1 MLPSLVAV
9 GWLVKETI
17 RYPNGAVSKPVLG
30 GCSTYS
36 SIVASKLG
44 TKAGIVTKRGGD
56 VDEKFLDPFFQIKVD
71 TRGVKI
77 EGPHTTTIQLVYDAS
92 GEKELI
98 YLKKAPKI
106 LFQDIPREYH
116 NVPMLYVCPIDYD
129 VPVETVRAI
138 YEAGITIAVDLGGYG
153 GVHCEKNFSID
164 LDIVKEIISYSHIAK
179 ASDEDCRR
187 LFRIN
192 KGEEEKMAE
201 LLLGWGTTVS
211 IITCGDRGAIALT
224 KEEVFKVPAF
234 PGKVVDTTGGG
245 DCFVAGFLVEYLRTR
260 DVRKSLMFASA
271 TAILVIGRT
280 GGVTVS
286 RMPTSNEVYQK
297 ISEYK
302 RSIVK

>member
-1 MLPSLVAV
+1 MMPSLVAA
-9 GWLVKETI
+9 GWFVKEI
-17 RYPNGAVSKPVLG
+17 IKYPNGVVSEPVLG
-30 GCSTYS
+30 GCSVYS

-44 TKAGIVTKRGGD
+44 IKAGIVTKKGED
-56 VDEKFLDPFFQIKVD
+56 VDEEFLDPLYQIKVD
-71 TRGVKI
+71 TRGIKT

-98 YLKKAPKI
+98 YLKKAPEI

-116 NVPMLYVCPIDYD
+116 NVPMFYVCPINYD
-129 VPVETVRAI
+129 ISVETVRTI

-153 GVHCEKNFSID
+153 GVHCQKNFSID
-164 LDIVKEIISYSHIAK
+164 LDIVKKIVSYSHIAK

-187 LFRIN
+187 LFGIG
-192 KGEEEKMAE
+192 KGEEKKIAK
-201 LLLGWGTTVS
+201 LLLGWGTTVG
-211 IITCGDRGAIALT
+211 IITCGDRGAIMLT
-224 KEEVFKVPAF
+224 KEDIFKVPAF

-245 DCFVAGFLVEYLRTR
+245 DSFVAGFLVEYLRSK

-271 TAILVIGRT
+271 TAILVIGKT
-280 GGVTVS
+280 GGVTIS
-286 RMPTSNEVYQK
+286 RMPTSNEVYRK

>member
-1 MLPSLVAV
+1 MIPSLVAA
-9 GWLVKETI
+9 GWFVKETI
-17 RYPNGAVSKPVLG
+17 RHPNGAVSEPVLG
-30 GCSTYS
+30 GCSVYS

-44 TKAGIVTKRGGD
+44 IRAGIVTKKGED
-56 VDEKFLDPFFQIKVD
+56 LDEKFLDPLYQIKID
-71 TRGVKI
+71 TRGIKT

-98 YLKKAPKI
+98 YLKKAPEI

-153 GVHCEKNFSID
+153 GVHCQKNFSID
-164 LDIVKEIISYSHIAK
+164 LDIVKKIVSYSHIAK

-187 LFRIN
+187 LFGIE
-192 KGEEEKMAE
+192 KGEEEKIAK

-211 IITCGDRGAIALT
+211 IITCGDRGAIVLT
-224 KEEVFKVPAF
+224 KEDIFKVPAF

-245 DCFVAGFLVEYLRTR
+245 DSFVAGFLVEYLRSEN
-260 DVRKSLMFASA
+260 VRKSLIFASA
-271 TAILVIGRT
+271 TAILVIGKT
-280 GGVTVS
+280 GGVTIS
-286 RMPTSNEVYQK
+286 RMPTANEVYHK